1 MKTVYIIFMIVV
13 GGIIVAISTCTP
25 NILAGNEFLKGFI
38 NHEILGIMAVIMTIS
53 IASIATIHI
62 WFNEL
67 EQKHDK
73 RVFGKARREINQ
85 SAFVM
90 IWLFVG
96 QLALLVVRSNFLEN
110 VKVISFFDGASI
122 LLLLAS
128 VVTLLDIMGTVKAQ
142 FLRLKLAW
150 SQKM

>member
-1 MKTVYIIFMIVV
+1 MKNIYVILMIV
-13 GGIIVAISTCTP
+13 
-25 NILAGNEFLKGFI
+25 LAGVFVAMSVCVPHVLAENQFLIGFI

-67 EQKHDK
+67 EEKHGK
-73 RVFGKARREINQ
+73 TVFGKARREINQ
-85 SAFVM
+85 AAFTM

-96 QLALLVVRSNFLEN
+96 QLALLIIRSLFLQSIIVVSLFNGGSL
-110 VKVISFFDGASI
+110 

-128 VVTLLDIMGTVKAQ
+128 VITLLDVMGTVKS
-142 FLRLKLAW
+142 LTP
-150 SQKM
+150 S